1 MKAVASLTMLCLSF
15 TTLFAQE
22 RYEVRFEE
30 GERLFAGT
38 LELYQAT
45 AAMQL
50 EYFCSLSEAYESIQI
65 DFYARRNHESTVEL
79 IAYRAVVP
87 GTDVFHPTCPV
98 LDFQLVFDAI
108 GQPRLWLLD
117 ADKSYRQECSIRPLP
132 APGAIMTAVQR

>member
-1 MKAVASLTMLCLSF
+1 MKAVAFIILLCLSF

-38 LELYQAT
+38 LELYEAAAT
-45 AAMQL
+45 MQL

-65 DFYARRNHESTVEL
+65 DFYARRDRESIVEL

-98 LDFQLVFDAI
+98 LDFQLVYDAI
-108 GQPRLWLLD
+108 GQPHLFLLN
-117 ADKSYRQECSIRPLP
+117 ADQNYRQEGTIRPLP
-132 APGAIMTAVQR
+132 APDAIMTAMQR